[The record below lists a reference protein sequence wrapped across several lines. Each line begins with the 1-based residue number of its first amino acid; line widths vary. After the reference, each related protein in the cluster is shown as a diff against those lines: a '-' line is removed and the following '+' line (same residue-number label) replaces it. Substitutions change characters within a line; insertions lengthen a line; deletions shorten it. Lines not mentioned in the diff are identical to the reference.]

1 MRLTSAHKFAIGIVV
16 VVVVAFAAGT
26 LLHNAR
32 MGEETAAETK
42 AQGAGP
48 NTQPQVQVT
57 LTPEGVHP
65 YSVRVRGRTEAA
77 RTVSVRSETAGI
89 VAATPAVEGTYV
101 TRGTVLC
108 RLNVDAREASLAQA
122 RAALR
127 SRELTRQATEE
138 LAAKGYRSQTQVLQD
153 AANLDSARAALRQA
167 EIAMEQTNIR
177 APFNGVFDRRDA
189 EVGAYLAP
197 GQPCGTMIEL
207 NPLLIVADL
216 PETEAGKFKVG
227 AQAVAT
233 LVSGDTL
240 NGVVRYIA
248 QDADPQTR
256 TYRVEISAPNAKLT
270 ARSGLSADVRVSA
283 GQGPAHLIQVSSLV
297 LDSAGRQGVRYV
309 DEGNVVRF
317 APLTLIEETPAGA
330 WVAGLK
336 GAVRVITVGQSYVAE
351 GQKVVATPARAGGA
365 S

>member
-16 VVVVAFAAGT
+16 VVVLVFTAGT
-26 LLHNAR
+26 LFHNAR
-32 MGEETAAETK
+32 MGREAASEKK
-42 AQGAGP
+42 AVSEGA
-48 NTQPQVQVT
+48 NTPPQVQVT

-153 AANLDSARAALRQA
+153 LANLDSARAALRQA
-167 EIAMEQTNIR
+167 EIALEQTNIR
-177 APFNGVFDRRDA
+177 APFNGVFDRREA

-233 LVSGDTL
+233 LVSGDAL

-256 TYRVEISAPNAKLT
+256 TYRVEISAPNPRLT

-317 APLTLIEETPAGA
+317 APLTLIEETAAGA

-336 GAVRVITVGQSYVAE
+336 GSVRVITVGQSYVAE
-351 GQKVVATPARAGGA
+351 GQKVVATPARGGGA

>member
-16 VVVVAFAAGT
+16 LVVLAFAAGT
-26 LLHNAR
+26 LFHNAR
-32 MGEETAAETK
+32 MGRETASENK
-42 AQGAGP
+42 AVSDGT
-48 NTQPQVQVT
+48 NTPPKVQVT

-153 AANLDSARAALRQA
+153 LANLDSARAALRQA
-167 EIAMEQTNIR
+167 EIALEQTNIR

-233 LVSGDTL
+233 LVSGDAL

-256 TYRVEISAPNAKLT
+256 TYRVEISAPNPRLT

-317 APLTLIEETPAGA
+317 APLTLIEETAAGA

-336 GAVRVITVGQSYVAE
+336 GSVRVITVGQSYVAE
-351 GQKVVATPARAGGA
+351 GQKVVATPARGGGA

>member
-16 VVVVAFAAGT
+16 AVIVLFTAGT
-26 LLHNAR
+26 LLNRAR
-32 MGEETAAETK
+32 MSREGGEQKKPAETT
-42 AQGAGP
+42 ANA
-48 NTQPQVQVT
+48 TPQVQVT

-89 VAATPAVEGTYV
+89 VAATPALEGAYV

-108 RLNVDAREASLAQA
+108 RLNVDAREAGLAQA
-122 RAALR
+122 RAAVR

-138 LAAKGYRSQTQVLQD
+138 LAARGYRSPTQVLQD
-153 AANLDSARAALRQA
+153 QANLDSARAALRQA
-167 EIAMEQTNIR
+167 EIALEQTNIR

-216 PETEAGKFKVG
+216 PETEAGKFTVG
-227 AQAVAT
+227 AQATAT
-233 LVSGDTL
+233 LVGGEVM
-240 NGVVRYIA
+240 NGLVRYIA
-248 QDADPQTR
+248 RDADPQTR
-256 TYRVEISAPNAKLT
+256 TYRVEISAANPRLT

-283 GQGPAHLIQVSSLV
+283 GEGPAHLIQVSSLV

-309 DEGNVVRF
+309 DEGGVVRF

-330 WVAGLK
+330 WVAGLR

-351 GQKVVATPARAGGA
+351 GQKVLASPAR
-365 S
+365 